1 MAAYW
6 LARCRIDDPV
16 EYKKYTDLVPA
27 IIAKFGGKVL
37 ARGGKYQVMEG
48 PEKFTRHVVI
58 EFPTMEQAVACH
70 RSPEYQQAAAFRR
83 ADGVGEVEQVI
94 VESGDATK

>member
-1 MAAYW
+1 MPAYW

-16 EYKKYTDLVPA
+16 EYKKYTDRVPA

-37 ARGGKYQVMEG
+37 ARGGKYQIMEG
-48 PEKFTRHVVI
+48 PEKFSRYVVI

-70 RSPEYQQAAAFRR
+70 RSPEYQEAATFRR
-83 ADGVGEVEQVI
+83 AKGVGEVEQVI
-94 VESGDATK
+94 VESGDATM